1 MWLRSLGCAVLL
13 SLPCELSAQGL
24 RVSTHVY
31 DMVNR
36 DAAGR
41 EPMISSS
48 LSLFQNT
55 RVYDYVDAADEVI
68 VFDPIRRDFTILNTA
83 REIATTLTFEEIRH
97 LLESRVPTVENY
109 ILDLNQQGKPSSAL
123 IADSLR
129 FQLRP
134 QFEQSYDSGSGRLTM
149 TSPTWVYRVQT
160 KPWNQSEQVEKYLT
174 YADWTARLNHLMDP
188 NSLFPE
194 PRLALNQAV
203 RELKNRIPVSV
214 ELDLEPH
221 QKMRLRAEHQFTQD
235 LDDSDRRK
243 IARWEKMLNDSSLR
257 KMSFR
262 SYRETV
268 LLSQNR

>member
-1 MWLRSLGCAVLL
+1 MWLRSLSCVALL
-13 SLPCELSAQGL
+13 LLPCELLAQGL

-36 DAAGR
+36 DPAGR

-48 LSLFQNT
+48 LSLFHNT

-68 VFDPIRRDFTILNTA
+68 VFDPIRKDFTILNTA
-83 REIATTLTFEEIRH
+83 REICTTLTFEEIRH

-109 ILDLNQQGKPSSAL
+109 IQDLNQQGNPSAA
-123 IADSLR
+123 IIGESLR

-134 QFEQSYDSGSGRLTM
+134 QFEQSFDAGSGRLTL
-149 TSPTWVYRVQT
+149 TSPTWVYRVET
-160 KPWNQSEQVEKYLT
+160 RPWNQPEQVEKYLT
-174 YADWTARLNHLMDP
+174 CADWTARLNHLMHP
-188 NSLFPE
+188 NSMFPE

-203 RELKNRIPVSV
+203 RELKSRIPVSV

-221 QKMRLRAEHQFTQD
+221 QKMRLRAEHRFTQD
-235 LDDSDRRK
+235 IDDSDRRR
-243 IARWEKMLNDSSLR
+243 IARWEKLLNAPSLR
-257 KMSFR
+257 KMIFR
-262 SYRETV
+262 SYQETV